1 MSLIKTQ
8 ELSIYYERSSE
19 RENGPLLYIGGT
31 GGDLRN
37 KPNQMDS
44 PLKNFFELI
53 SYDQRGLGQT
63 SKPKEAYTMKQ
74 YADDAADFID
84 KLNLPR
90 LPVMGVSFGGMVAQE
105 LAIRYPDKISKL
117 VLACTSSGGKG
128 GSSYPLHELQE
139 QHEEDR
145 LETNIKINDL
155 RISNSWIKENADDW
169 KKLKELSASR
179 IQYRPQQKGFMNQL
193 MARKDHDTSDR
204 LSQIKIPVLLQ
215 GGKYDGIAPPE
226 NMKFLNENIQS
237 STLKFYEGG
246 HLFLIQDK
254 KAFKDI
260 TSWLAQTDS

>member
-1 MSLIKTQ
+1 MSLIETK
-8 ELSIYYERSSE
+8 ELSIYYERSLK
-19 RENGPLLYIGGT
+19 REHGPMLYIGGT

-37 KPNQMDS
+37 KPNQLDS
-44 PLKNFFELI
+44 PLKDYFEII

-63 SKPKEAYTMKQ
+63 SKPNEAYTMKQ
-74 YADDAADFID
+74 YADDAADLMD
-84 KLNLPR
+84 KLRLPA

-128 GSSYPLHELQE
+128 GSSYPLHKLQE
-139 QHEEDR
+139 HNEEKR

-155 RISNSWIKENADDW
+155 RISENWIKENADDW
-169 KKLKELSASR
+169 KKLKDLSANR
-179 IQYRPQQKGFMNQL
+179 IQHIPQQDGFMNPL

-204 LSQIKIPVLLQ
+204 LSLIKVPVLLQ
-215 GGKYDGIAPPE
+215 GGKYDGIAPPK
-226 NMKFLNENIQS
+226 NMKFLNDNIQS

-254 KAFKDI
+254 QAFNDI
-260 TSWLAQTDS
+260 ISWLKK

>member
-1 MSLIKTQ
+1 MSLIETK
-8 ELSIYYERSSE
+8 ELSIYYERSPK
-19 RENGPLLYIGGT
+19 REHGPMLYIGGT

-37 KPNQMDS
+37 KPNQLDS
-44 PLKNFFELI
+44 PLKDYFEII

-74 YADDAADFID
+74 YADDAADLMD
-84 KLNLPR
+84 KLRLPA

-105 LAIRYPDKISKL
+105 LAIRYPDKITKL

-139 QHEEDR
+139 QNEEKR

-155 RISNSWIKENADDW
+155 RISENWIKENADDW
-169 KKLKELSASR
+169 KKLKELSANR
-179 IQYRPQQKGFMNQL
+179 IQHTPQQDGFMNQL

-204 LSQIKIPVLLQ
+204 LSLIKVPVLLQ
-215 GGKYDGIAPPE
+215 GGKYDGIAPPK
-226 NMKFLNENIQS
+226 NMKFLSDNIQS

-254 KAFKDI
+254 KAFQDI
-260 TSWLAQTDS
+260 ISWLKK

>member
-63 SKPKEAYTMKQ
+63 SKPNEVYTMKQ
-74 YADDAADFID
+74 YADDAADFMD
-84 KLNLPR
+84 KLDLPR

-128 GSSYPLHELQE
+128 GSSYPLHELQK
-139 QHEEDR
+139 QDEETR

-155 RISNSWIKENADDW
+155 RISDKWIKKNAYEW
-169 KKLKELSASR
+169 QKLKELSSSR
-179 IQYRPQQKGFMNQL
+179 IQYKPHQDGLMNQL

-204 LSQIKIPVLLQ
+204 LSQIKMPVLLQ
-215 GGKYDGIAPPE
+215 GGKYDGIAPAK
-226 NMKFLNENIQS
+226 NMEFLSKNIKS

-246 HLFLIQDK
+246 HLFLIQDQQ
-254 KAFKDI
+254 AFKDI
-260 TSWLAQTDS
+260 ISWLK

>member
-1 MSLIKTQ
+1 MSLIETK
-8 ELSIYYERSSE
+8 ELSIYYERSLK
-19 RENGPLLYIGGT
+19 REHGPMLYIGGT

-37 KPNQMDS
+37 KPNQLDS
-44 PLKNFFELI
+44 PLKDYFEII

-63 SKPKEAYTMKQ
+63 SKPQEAYTMKQ
-74 YADDAADFID
+74 YADDAANLMD
-84 KLNLPR
+84 KLRLPV

-139 QHEEDR
+139 QHEEER

-155 RISNSWIKENADDW
+155 RITDSWIKENADDW

-179 IQYRPQQKGFMNQL
+179 IQYRPQQEGFMNQL

-215 GGKYDGIAPPE
+215 GGKYDGIAPPK
-226 NMKFLNENIQS
+226 NMKFLSENIQS
-237 STLKFYEGG
+237 STL
-246 HLFLIQDK
+246 
-254 KAFKDI
+254 
-260 TSWLAQTDS
+260 